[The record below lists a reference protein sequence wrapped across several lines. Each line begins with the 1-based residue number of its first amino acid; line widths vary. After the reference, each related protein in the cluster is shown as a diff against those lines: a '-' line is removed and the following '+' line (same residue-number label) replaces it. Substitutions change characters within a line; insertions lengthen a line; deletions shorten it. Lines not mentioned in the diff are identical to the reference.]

1 MGADGFYLPCGS
13 HQKDAQEGKCS
24 RLSIFSSY
32 NPRILV
38 LQLDR
43 AVDVAELASS
53 GQAPRYGQVDEVAG
67 VATVEGS
74 GLLEVP
80 VQDFRFKHFVFV
92 LKGLLPDK
100 GKLPV
105 FVAVGG
111 LQGDVAPAVSLGFPF
126 QKAGTV
132 VGVGMEGA

>member
-1 MGADGFYLPCGS
+1 LWIYF
-13 HQKDAQEGKCS
+13 
-24 RLSIFSSY
+24 FSSD
-32 NPRILV
+32 NPRV
-38 LQLDR
+38 TVFQLDG
-43 AVDVAELASS
+43 AVDSAELASF
-53 GQAPRYGQVDEVAG
+53 GQAPRHGQVDEVAG
-67 VATVEGS
+67 VATVEGG

-80 VQDFRFKHFVFV
+80 VQNFRFKHFVFV

-111 LQGDVAPAVSLGFPF
+111 LQGDVASAVAFGFPF

-132 VGVGMEGA
+132 VGVGMEGEVA

>member
-1 MGADGFYLPCGS
+1 MTI
-13 HQKDAQEGKCS
+13 
-24 RLSIFSSY
+24 IFSLKKSFCEFFSLD
-32 NPRILV
+32 NPRV
-38 LQLDR
+38 TVFQLDR
-43 AVDVAELASS
+43 AVDVAELASF
-53 GQAPRYGQVDEVAG
+53 GQSPRHGQVDKVTG

-80 VQDFRFKHFVFV
+80 VQDFRFEHFVFV
-92 LKGLLPDK
+92 LEGLLPDK

-111 LQGDVAPAVSLGFPF
+111 LQGDVASAVAFGFPF

-132 VGVGMEGA
+132 VSVGMEGEVA

>member
-1 MGADGFYLPCGS
+1 MTIIFLKKSFC
-13 HQKDAQEGKCS
+13 EF
-24 RLSIFSSY
+24 FSSY
-32 NPRILV
+32 NSCVTV
-38 LQLDR
+38 LQLDG

-53 GQAPRYGQVDEVAG
+53 GQAPRHGQVDKVTD
-67 VATVEGS
+67 VATVEG
-74 GLLEVP
+74 GGFLEVP
-80 VQDFRFKHFVFV
+80 VQDFRFEHFVFV

-111 LQGDVAPAVSLGFPF
+111 LQGDVASAVSLGFPF

-132 VGVGMEGA
+132 VGVGMEGEVA

>member
-1 MGADGFYLPCGS
+1 MTIIFSLKKSFRGF
-13 HQKDAQEGKCS
+13 
-24 RLSIFSSY
+24 FSSY
-32 NPRILV
+32 NSCVTV
-38 LQLDR
+38 LQLDG
-43 AVDVAELASS
+43 AVDSAELASF
-53 GQAPRYGQVDEVAG
+53 GQTPRHGQVDEVAG
-67 VATVEGS
+67 VATVEG
-74 GLLEVP
+74 GGFLEVP

-111 LQGDVAPAVSLGFPF
+111 LQGDVASAVAFGFPF

-132 VGVGMEGA
+132 VGVGMEREIA